1 MKLKPV
7 DVNEWKEIIELFHS
21 DYGVNTICKK
31 YNRDYS
37 TIKKIW
43 LTEYHEGQFKART
56 SRLCRLHKIGE
67 KNPMHGK
74 TGMLHHNA
82 VENETSSAGYKMVF
96 APNWY
101 SGKRDGNKVY
111 EHIIV
116 YCEHNGYAFLP
127 KGMVVHH
134 LDEDKQNNHPDN
146 LILVSIQDHR
156 RIHAQLNKVQR
167 LSRKGVGASSPE
179 APDTPWGDRNY
190 PVSWDSLFPIKGD
203 DIV

>member
-1 MKLKPV
+1 MKFKPV
-7 DVNEWKEIIELFHS
+7 SEQEHKEIVELFHS
-21 DYGVNTICKK
+21 DLGVQTIMQK
-31 YNRDYS
+31 YNRDYY

-56 SRLCRLHKIGE
+56 TRLCRLHKVGS
-67 KNPMHGK
+67 KNPMYGK
-74 TGMLHHNA
+74 YGLKHHNA
-82 VENETSSAGYKMVF
+82 VEKEINKDGYVMVF
-96 APNWY
+96 APDWY

-116 YCEHNGYAFLP
+116 YCEHNGYAFIP

-146 LILVSIQDHR
+146 LVLLSIQDHR
-156 RIHAQLNKVQR
+156 RIHAWLNKVQR
-167 LSRKGVGASSPE
+167 LSRKGVGDSVPE
-179 APDTPWGDRNY
+179 VPDFLIQEVGLDRAKQL
-190 PVSWDSLFPIKGD
+190 VEEG